1 MDSATAEKIMREIVE
16 NLPKGGISSGR
27 AAGEAA
33 QRALDA
39 WIEAGAVPG
48 DEPLYG
54 LSVEE
59 DEDTDGE

>member
-16 NLPKGGISSGR
+16 NLPKGGITSGL
-27 AAGEAA
+27 ADGEAA

-39 WIEAGAVPG
+39 WIAAGAVPG
-48 DEPLYG
+48 DESLYG

-59 DEDTDGE
+59 DEEEDGE